1 MKHLTRFITFVFF
14 CILGLPAELQAKN
27 ASSQIYLI
35 EFNGSV
41 NPGSEEFYN
50 RALAQAQSDSA
61 MALLVE
67 LDTPGGLVT
76 SLRGMVKATMASPVP
91 VIVYVA
97 PSGAQAA
104 SAGAL
109 LTLSAHVAAMAP
121 GTNIGAAH
129 PVGIGGGGS
138 DSIMSQKSENDIA
151 AFARSI
157 AEERGRNAD
166 WAESAVRSSTS
177 STAMD
182 AKEAGV
188 IDFIAVSREDLLQK
202 LNNFKLALKED
213 TLTLITTGV
222 TFSPLEPNLREN
234 ILMKIA
240 DPNLAYI
247 FMLAGLIGLYFELSN
262 PGAIFPGVL
271 GAISLL
277 LGLYAVQTL
286 PVNVVGLLLLLLAV
300 VFLALEIFITSGGI
314 LGVAGLVSLLF
325 GSLMLFDKA
334 ETGISISLSVL
345 APTFISFSIFM
356 GLIIFMVTKASKLK
370 TTTGMEGLVGEMGRV
385 MEDFDGQKTG
395 QVFLHGEIWTAQ
407 SDEPLSKN
415 DSVEVKS
422 LNGMILNV
430 TKSKENFS

>member
-1 MKHLTRFITFVFF
+1 MKFQSRFILIALLLFWQSISVH
-14 CILGLPAELQAKN
+14 
-27 ASSQIYLI
+27 ASSSTNSIYLVQ
-35 EFNGSV
+35 FSGSV
-41 NPGSEEFYN
+41 NPGSEEFFN
-50 RALAQAQSDSA
+50 RALEKAKTDSA
-61 MALLVE
+61 LAVLVE

-76 SLRGMVKATMASPVP
+76 SLRGMVKTMMASPVP

-109 LTLSAHVAAMAP
+109 LTLAAHVAAMAP

-129 PVGIGGGGS
+129 PVGIGGDGS
-138 DSIMSQKSENDIA
+138 DSIMTQKSENDIA

-157 AEERGRNAD
+157 AEQRGRNAD

-177 STAMD
+177 STAVD
-182 AKEAGV
+182 ALEAGV
-188 IDFIAVSREDLLQK
+188 IEFIAISREDLLYK
-202 LNNFKLALKED
+202 LNGYSFRVLEDSLALN
-213 TLTLITTGV
+213 TTGV
-222 TFSPLEPNLREN
+222 TIKPLEPNLREN

-277 LGLYAVQTL
+277 LALYAVQTL
-286 PVNVVGLLLLLLAV
+286 PVNVVGLLLMVLAIA
-300 VFLALEIFITSGGI
+300 FLGLELFVTSGGI

-325 GSLMLFDKA
+325 GSLMLFDTA

-345 APTFISFSIFM
+345 APTFISFSILV
-356 GLIIFMVTKASKLK
+356 GLIIWMVTKSSKLK
-370 TTTGMEGLVGEMGRV
+370 TSTGLEGLIGEIGEA
-385 MEDFDGQKTG
+385 MEDFDTG
-395 QVFLHGEIWTAQ
+395 NKGKVFLHGEIWTANTSESISKHDPVQVQ
-407 SDEPLSKN
+407 SLSGM
-415 DSVEVKS
+415 V
-422 LNGMILNV
+422 LNI
-430 TKSKENFS
+430 KKHKEEHS